1 MLALV
6 ILFLSALA
14 TLFIAFLKKP
24 LITLLTSVV
33 GLSLTGIVLVCSY
46 NTQTDILT
54 SYEGVR
60 FGTFETLFSLVAIGF
75 TILTIL
81 SGYDQFK
88 SNKEHTGDYMAL
100 LSFSLLGAM
109 LMVSFENLFIF
120 FLGLEILSIPIYVMA
135 GSNKEDGRS
144 TEAALK
150 YFITGA
156 FATGVLLFGIAWLYG
171 ATGSFNLDEINTA
184 LSAENGLSSM
194 AYLGMLLI
202 MSSFLFK
209 IGAAPFHFWSPDVY
223 DGSPAPV
230 TAYMATVIKL
240 GAFGAFIKLFSG
252 AFHSMYDFWMPALTF
267 LAILTMFVGNLSA
280 IRQDRFKR
288 FIAYSSISHIGY
300 TLITMIVL
308 TDNSIYNSWFYLTSY
323 GFATIALI
331 TVQIIINDKGDRIE
345 AFKGLGRR
353 NPIVGF
359 IAVASLLALA
369 GVPPLMGFFG
379 KYLVFVDAIAQEPL
393 LIVIALVNSSIGIY
407 YYLRIVI
414 LILQK
419 PEENTSA
426 DLSFKPTF
434 LQMLVLGICII
445 GLIFGG
451 GILLL

>member
-6 ILFLSALA
+6 ILFLSAL
-14 TLFIAFLKKP
+14 TTMFIAFLKKP
-24 LITLLTSVV
+24 LLTLFTSVV
-33 GLSLTGIVLVCSY
+33 GLTVTGVVLVCSY
-46 NTQTDILT
+46 YNQTDILA
-54 SYEGVR
+54 SYEGVK
-60 FGTFETLFSLVAIGF
+60 FGMYETLFSVAAIVF

-81 SGYDQFK
+81 SGYEQFK
-88 SNKEHTGDYMAL
+88 SNEEHTGDYMAL

-109 LMVSFENLFIF
+109 LMVSFENLFVF

-135 GSNKEDGRS
+135 GSNKKDPIS

-171 ATGSFNLDEINTA
+171 ATGSFNLEEIRTA
-184 LSAENGLSSM
+184 LSAEGGLSSM

-202 MSSFLFK
+202 MSAFLFK

-230 TAYMATVIKL
+230 TGYMATVIKL
-240 GAFGAFIKLFSG
+240 GAFGAFIKLFSE
-252 AFHSMYDFWMPALTF
+252 AFQNMYDFWMPVLVF

-288 FIAYSSISHIGY
+288 FLAYSSISHIGY

-308 TDNSIYNSWFYLTSY
+308 TDNSIFNSWFYLTSY

-331 TVQIIINDKGDRIE
+331 TVQIIVNDKGDRIE
-345 AFKGLGRR
+345 ALKGLGRK
-353 NPIVGF
+353 NPFVGF
-359 IAVASLLALA
+359 VAVASLLALA

-379 KYLVFVDAIAQEPL
+379 KFLVFIDAIAQEPL

-419 PEENTSA
+419 PEENSST